1 MNAIAAV
8 QLTKRYNRIAAVD
21 HLDLTVEQGELFAL
35 LGVNGAGK
43 TTTIKMLSCLIKPTG
58 GDALMLGDSILSKS
72 SAVKKKINLSPQ
84 ETAVAANLSVLEN
97 LELTAG
103 IYG

>member
-1 MNAIAAV
+1 
-8 QLTKRYNRIAAVD
+8 
-21 HLDLTVEQGELFAL
+21 
-35 LGVNGAGK
+35 
-43 TTTIKMLSCLIKPTG
+43 
-58 GDALMLGDSILSKS
+58 MLGDSILSKS
-72 SAVKKKINLSPQ
+72 RAVKKKINLSPQ